1 MQLNPQ
7 QAAAVRYLDG
17 PLLVLAGAG
26 SGKTR
31 VITEKIS
38 YLIEQ
43 CGYGAHHVYA
53 VTFTNKA
60 AQEMQSRAKALLPQH
75 VRRGLKVST
84 FHTLGLSMLK
94 KHPDACG
101 LKPGFSILDAEDT
114 ATIIRQL
121 CDSARPLSKEEL
133 KRIQQYFSAWK
144 NTEQTHALA
153 SAQDYASE
161 MAILLYPRYL
171 ETLRAYNAVDFDDL
185 IMLPVKMLRESEKIK
200 AYWQDK
206 IHYFLIDEYQ
216 DANTS
221 QYELVQL
228 LMSRRPQFTV
238 VGDDDQSIY
247 AWRGARPENLK
258 QLQQD
263 YPNLKVIKLEQN
275 YRSTARI
282 LTLANHLISNN
293 PHVFSKTL
301 WSTVGPGDLVRVIRC
316 KDEQDEA
323 EQVIADLCSAK
334 LKSRASFGDFA
345 ILYRGNHQARLF
357 ETMLRQQ
364 GIPYHLSGGQ
374 SWFSRTEVKDIFAY
388 LRLLSNESDNQAF
401 LRIINTPKRGIGDA
415 SLFAL
420 TSYAERRNLSLY
432 HCCDH
437 LALEGTM
444 QDSARQALRQ
454 FKSSVEQVKMSCEKN
469 PTDMVAHLHRWIDE
483 MGYEAYLYEQCDSPL
498 QAEKRMEQV
507 GELLSWVEQL
517 MMKPD
522 IESLTDVVN
531 RMMLI
536 DRLETQSEGLDVVQ
550 LMTLHASKGLEFPH
564 VYLVGLEEGLLPH
577 RVSIEADDI
586 EEERRLAYVGITRAK
601 RTLCLTF
608 ASRRRSGGSMED
620 TTPSRFLD
628 ELPEEQLVWFG
639 QESKRDE
646 FASQRLAE
654 SHLASLK
661 LLLDEST

>member
-1 MQLNPQ
+1 MLLNPQ

-31 VITEKIS
+31 VITEKIA

-43 CGYGAHHVYA
+43 CGYAAHTIYA

-60 AQEMQSRAKALLPQH
+60 AQEMQARAKNLLPQH

-84 FHTLGLSMLK
+84 FHTLGLTMLK
-94 KHPDACG
+94 KNPEASG
-101 LKPGFSILDAEDT
+101 LKSGFSILDAEDT
-114 ATIIRQL
+114 ASVIRQL
-121 CDSARPLSKEEL
+121 CDAARPFSKEEV
-133 KRIQQYFSAWK
+133 RQIQQYFSTWK
-144 NTEQTHALA
+144 NTENTHALA
-153 SAQDYASE
+153 SGQDYASE
-161 MAILLYPRYL
+161 MAISLYPRYL

-185 IMLPVKMLRESEKIK
+185 IMLPVKMLRESEAIRT
-200 AYWQDK
+200 YWQNK

-258 QLQQD
+258 QLQED
-263 YPNLKVIKLEQN
+263 YPHLKVIKLEQN

-301 WSTVGPGDLVRVIRC
+301 WSTMGLGDLVRVIRC
-316 KDEQDEA
+316 KDEQDEG
-323 EQVIADLCSAK
+323 EQVIADLCSTK
-334 LKSRASFGDFA
+334 LKSRANFGDFA
-345 ILYRGNHQARLF
+345 ILYRGNHQARIF

-388 LRLLSNESDNQAF
+388 LRLLCNESDNQAF
-401 LRIINTPKRGIGDA
+401 LRVINTPKRGIGDA
-415 SLFAL
+415 TLFAL
-420 TSYAERRNLSLY
+420 TSYAERRQLSLY
-432 HCCDH
+432 ACCDH
-437 LALEGTM
+437 LALDGAIQETT
-444 QDSARQALRQ
+444 RQALSQ
-454 FKSSVEQVKMSCEKN
+454 FKVSMENVKARCTSTSEQ
-469 PTDMVAHLHRWIDE
+469 TVAHLHHWIE
-483 MGYEAYLYEQCDSPL
+483 EIGYQAYLYEQCDSPL

-507 GELLSWVEQL
+507 GELLAWVEQL
-517 MMKPD
+517 MMKPE
-522 IESLTDVVN
+522 IESLSDAVN

-577 RVSIEADDI
+577 RVSIEADFI

-601 RTLCLTF
+601 KSLCLTF
-608 ASRRRSGGSMED
+608 AAKRRSGGSMED
-620 TTPSRFLD
+620 TTPSRFLE
-628 ELPEEQLVWFG
+628 ELPEDHLVWFG
-639 QESKRDE
+639 QDSKRDE
-646 FASQRLAE
+646 SASHRLAQ
-654 SHLASLK
+654 SHLTGLK
-661 LLLDEST
+661 HLLADQN